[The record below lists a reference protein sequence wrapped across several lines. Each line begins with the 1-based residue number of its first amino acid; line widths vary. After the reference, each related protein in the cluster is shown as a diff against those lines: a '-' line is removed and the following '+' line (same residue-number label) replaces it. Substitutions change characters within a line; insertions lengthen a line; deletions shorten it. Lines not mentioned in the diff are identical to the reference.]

1 MLIENK
7 WVVYDLAD
15 DVYYTGDDVNGNPV
29 LESLNSRVRIYKN
42 EKGANGAIRH
52 IEHSGSE
59 RVEFCKFKAIYIKRW
74 EVPDVPE
81 NVKDDP
87 ADKLKATPD
96 TPKLVEVKAPV
107 DWQVVYSFAFPM
119 ENLIQLRNED
129 NYIRASQK
137 LSEKKYCKGTVG
149 VGDFSSIKLCR
160 KVVGDREMFGVI
172 AADGK
177 LYSAGLGGG
186 AAALE
191 KFCDECRKYLM
202 PRVTRGDH
210 PKDERICP
218 VCGEKNPHFVRR
230 CPKHNKE
237 ICEKHCGKDCE
248 YFGGGETTIFLC
260 CFDSR
265 QNTDI

>member
-1 MLIENK
+1 MQIENK

-59 RVEFCKFKAIYIKRW
+59 RVEFCKLKAIYIKRW
-74 EVPDVPE
+74 EVPDIPEDMKDVPT
-81 NVKDDP
+81 
-87 ADKLKATPD
+87 DKSEAAPD
-96 TPKLVEVKAPV
+96 TPKLVEVKQPV
-107 DWQVVYSFAFPM
+107 GWQEVYSFAFPM
-119 ENLIQLRNED
+119 ESLVQLKNKD
-129 NYIRASQK
+129 DHIRASEK
-137 LSEKKYCKGTVG
+137 LREMKYCKSTVG
-149 VGDFSSIKLCR
+149 IGDFSSVKLCR
-160 KVVGDREMFGVI
+160 KMVGDREMFGVI

-177 LYSAGLGGG
+177 LYSAGFGGG

-191 KFCDECRKYLM
+191 KFCDECRNYLM

-210 PKDERICP
+210 KEERICP
-218 VCGEKNPHFVRR
+218 VCGEKNPHFVRS
-230 CPKHNKE
+230 CPKYNKG

-248 YFGGGETTIFLC
+248 YFGGKDTTIFLC
-260 CFDSR
+260 RFDSR
-265 QNTDI
+265 QTAEK